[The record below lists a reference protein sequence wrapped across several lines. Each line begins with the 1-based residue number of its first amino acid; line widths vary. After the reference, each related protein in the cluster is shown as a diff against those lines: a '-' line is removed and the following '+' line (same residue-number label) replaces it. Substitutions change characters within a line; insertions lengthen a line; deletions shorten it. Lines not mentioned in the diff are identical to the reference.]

1 MYVAHMRLLGGRMP
15 ARSLQGSLHGAKG
28 GVERCSETGD
38 DGDNCDSNAGR
49 YQAIFDRG
57 RSRLIFYEALENRL
71 HGVAPSTDA
80 AQSICDA
87 QSTNQLLRYI

>member
-1 MYVAHMRLLGGRMP
+1 MYVARMRPLRGRMP
-15 ARSLQGSLHGAKG
+15 ARSLQGSLHGGEG

-38 DGDNCDSNAGR
+38 DGDNCDGDAGR
-49 YQAIFDRG
+49 YQAIFDRSC
-57 RSRLIFYEALENRL
+57 SRLILYEAFENRL

-87 QSTNQLLRYI
+87 KSTNQLLRYI